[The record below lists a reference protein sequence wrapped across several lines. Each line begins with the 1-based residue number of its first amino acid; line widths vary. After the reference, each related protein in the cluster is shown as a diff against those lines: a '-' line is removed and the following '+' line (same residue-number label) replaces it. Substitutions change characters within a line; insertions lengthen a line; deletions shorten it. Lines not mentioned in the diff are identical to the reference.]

1 MRLET
6 TRKSDL
12 AAQALITLA
21 RRRPETDDPDPVKAA
36 ELAESVS
43 ATPSFMAHVMSAL
56 VSRGWVTSD
65 PGRNGGYRLVV
76 GLDDISVLD
85 LVEAV
90 EGPTDTGRCVVGD
103 RPCGETGSCA
113 LHDAWMQARAVLTSR
128 LAATSIADVAPTL
141 PTPAPLAESR
151 GSES

>member
-12 AAQALITLA
+12 AAQALIALA
-21 RRRPETDDPDPVKAA
+21 RRNDPGHPMKTA
-36 ELAESVS
+36 ELADVVS

-56 VSRGWVTSD
+56 VSKGWVASG
-65 PGRNGGYRLVV
+65 PGRNGGYRLLV
-76 GLDDISVLD
+76 GLDHVSVLD

-103 RPCGETGSCA
+103 RPCGETSSCA
-113 LHDAWMQARAVLTSR
+113 LHDAWMRARQVLTAQ
-128 LAATSIADVAPTL
+128 LATTSVADVAHTL
-141 PTPAPLAESR
+141 TDPLDER
-151 GSES
+151 RQQ